1 MTRAVVYGSAF
12 IVIVA
17 ATAMTLTSILRPT
30 WVSYHLPL
38 PPQRSRSSSVI
49 ISRSLGLHQSCISTS
64 SGQTTCRPFP
74 TRSDC
79 DGEAAFCAMWR
90 TVGWLMSLA
99 SVLEMAALVG
109 VAAVLVGG
117 RARREG
123 KRGWGVVVG
132 LMGCVGAVLFGGLG
146 IVAYLFDNYHRF
158 AIPGWR
164 LDTSWILCAVSGTL
178 VVLAAVG
185 VAISAYVLPPEDG
198 YEFLPDGPGV

>member
-1 MTRAVVYGSAF
+1 
-12 IVIVA
+12 
-17 ATAMTLTSILRPT
+17 MTLTSILRPT

-146 IVAYLFDNYHRF
+146 IV
-158 AIPGWR
+158 
-164 LDTSWILCAVSGTL
+164 VSYC
-178 VVLAAVG
+178 V
-185 VAISAYVLPPEDG
+185 YCLPPRWKGERDG
-198 YEFLPDGPGV
+198 WAEEERGRENKANYVA